1 MLSVN
6 HLDIRY
12 GEKHLFKDVS
22 IQVHLGNRVGLVGVN
37 GAGKT
42 TLLKIMAGISE
53 TDDGVVT
60 RAKHFTIGYLPQE
73 SSELFSERTL
83 YAEAETAFAPLL
95 ALQAEAA
102 QLHEQMQQ
110 DGSALRRVSSCSA
123 ASG

>member
-22 IQVHLGNRVGLVGVN
+22 IQVHPGNRVGLVGVN

-42 TLLKIMAGISE
+42 TLLKIMAGISA

-60 RAKHFTIGYLPQE
+60 RSKHFTIGYLPAGIIGIV
-73 SSELFSERTL
+73 F
-83 YAEAETAFAPLL
+83 
-95 ALQAEAA
+95 
-102 QLHEQMQQ
+102 
-110 DGSALRRVSSCSA
+110 
-123 ASG
+123 